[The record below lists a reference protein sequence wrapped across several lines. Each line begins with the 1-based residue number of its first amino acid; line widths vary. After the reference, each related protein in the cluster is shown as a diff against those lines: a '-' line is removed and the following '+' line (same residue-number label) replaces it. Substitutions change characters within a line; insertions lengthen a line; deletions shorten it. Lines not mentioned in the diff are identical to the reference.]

1 MKLLCSV
8 FVISVA
14 SLFTGHVQAEPAK
27 IKQCRNW
34 SQIYRAI
41 ADARDGGISEDDAG
55 LAVARGNGGAAG
67 TAFGY
72 AAVKQVYELPGAQ
85 PRTPDEIAKI
95 AFDGCM
101 ETQ

>member
-14 SLFTGHVQAEPAK
+14 SLFTGHAQAEPAK

-41 ADARDGGISEDDAG
+41 TDARDGGVSEDDAA

-72 AAVKQVYELPGAQ
+72 EVVRQVYETPGAQ
-85 PRTPDEIAKI
+85 SRTSDEIAKI

-101 ETQ
+101 ATQ